1 MPGSVSGDSVR
12 SYKRVGRTS
21 EVDESLFGSA
31 RRRESKYGDE
41 GKRSEAGML
50 DRSSLRR
57 IGATIAA
64 GNAPPNGL
72 VISRSELNKYRSMS
86 TIKTAEQAMLER
98 KAAQLERESKMKAAQ
113 ARKKRMMQL
122 EEEGKK
128 HRVKSDIEIIKE
140 MESNALLSAAQKK
153 LDEQEDQ
160 VKTMNRM
167 VMYAQCVAVRDKQLE
182 DKKQRKA
189 RAKDEERLLDLR
201 MEIDRLKKLQ
211 EEEEKRKVVRAR
223 RMEDAKVIREQK
235 ADKERRRI
243 LAQEALELEGQQI
256 LKQIEARKEQEKIE
270 AAKKREEGRKLLAEV
285 LKANQAAI
293 DAKKNAKLYEIEE
306 NERIM
311 EYIRQQELKARQR
324 EEEEEMRKR
333 VQEEETMRVRA
344 LQEKAADTRAEE
356 DARRALRHQQ
366 EAERKLR
373 NQVRME
379 EEKRKRDM
387 RELAEAREAQMR
399 FKAIADAEEAAR
411 QKIAHA
417 KVIADQR
424 EMMARE
430 AEVEKMKQ
438 REHAEHARMLQQQI
452 EDISLDR
459 QRNKD
464 DRMAMA
470 EQIRA
475 EKVKKKYKLEQIRKE
490 KVESLRASGVPE
502 KYLAELQ
509 RMKITI
515 A

>member
-1 MPGSVSGDSVR
+1 
-12 SYKRVGRTS
+12 
-21 EVDESLFGSA
+21 
-31 RRRESKYGDE
+31 
-41 GKRSEAGML
+41 
-50 DRSSLRR
+50 
-57 IGATIAA
+57 
-64 GNAPPNGL
+64 
-72 VISRSELNKYRSMS
+72 
-86 TIKTAEQAMLER
+86 
-98 KAAQLERESKMKAAQ
+98 
-113 ARKKRMMQL
+113 MMQL

-235 ADKERRRI
+235 ADKERRI

-379 EEKRKRDM
+379 EEKRSAICANLRKPVKRRCGSRPLRM
-387 RELAEAREAQMR
+387 RKRRRGKRLRM
-399 FKAIADAEEAAR
+399 
-411 QKIAHA
+411 
-417 KVIADQR
+417 QR
-424 EMMARE
+424 
-430 AEVEKMKQ
+430 
-438 REHAEHARMLQQQI
+438 
-452 EDISLDR
+452 
-459 QRNKD
+459 
-464 DRMAMA
+464 
-470 EQIRA
+470 
-475 EKVKKKYKLEQIRKE
+475 
-490 KVESLRASGVPE
+490 
-502 KYLAELQ
+502 
-509 RMKITI
+509 
-515 A
+515 